1 MSARGLFV
9 TGTDTGVGKTLVAA
23 ALVHGLVRRGVR
35 AAGMKPV
42 ASGCRRTD
50 DGLRSDDA
58 LLLASHSNVSARYET
73 VNPYAFEPAIA
84 PHIAA
89 AEAGARIDLAR
100 IVHVANELAAR
111 ADRIVVEGV
120 GGWRVPLNERED
132 VGDLAR
138 LMALP
143 VLLVVGLRL
152 GCLNHARLTAD
163 ALVTAHVPWAG
174 WVASA
179 VDAQFSHSRE
189 NLAELVRLMPA
200 PLLGVV
206 PHDAGASV
214 ERASAEL
221 GRALA
226 LLV

>member
-1 MSARGLFV
+1 MTRGLFV

-23 ALVHGLVRRGVR
+23 ALVHGLARRGVR

-42 ASGCRRTD
+42 ASGCRRTAE
-50 DGLRSDDA
+50 GLRSDDA
-58 LLLASHSNVSARYET
+58 LLLARHSNVTAPYDE
-73 VNPYAFEPAIA
+73 VNTYALEPAIA

-89 AEAGARIDLAR
+89 AEAGIRIELAR
-100 IVHVANELAAR
+100 IAQVGDALAAR
-111 ADRIVVEGV
+111 ADRVVVEGV

-132 VGDLAR
+132 VADLAR

-163 ALVTAHVPWAG
+163 ALAATRLSWAG

-179 VDAQFSHSRE
+179 VDAQFSHAQE
-189 NLAELVRLMPA
+189 NLAELERLMPA
-200 PLLGVV
+200 PLLGVL
-206 PHDAGASV
+206 PHDADASV
-214 ERASAEL
+214 ERASAQL
-221 GRALA
+221 DRALA
-226 LLV
+226 LLI

>member
-1 MSARGLFV
+1 VSARGLFV

-23 ALVHGLVRRGVR
+23 ALLHGLVRGGVR

-42 ASGCRRTD
+42 ASGCRRTA

-58 LLLASHSNVSARYET
+58 LLLARHANVRASYDES
-73 VNPYAFEPAIA
+73 NPYAFEPAIA
-84 PHIAA
+84 PHLAA
-89 AEAGARIDLAR
+89 AEAGVRIGLPHIAQTLG
-100 IVHVANELAAR
+100 ALAAR
-111 ADRIVVEGV
+111 ADRVVVEGV

-138 LMALP
+138 LIGLP

-163 ALVTAHVPWAG
+163 ALVAARVPWAG
-174 WVASA
+174 WVASS
-179 VDAQFSHSRE
+179 VDAQFSHARE
-189 NLAELVRLMPA
+189 NLAELVRLLPA

-206 PHDAGASV
+206 PHDADASV
-214 ERASAEL
+214 ERACAAL

-226 LLV
+226 LLI